1 MPGPGSE
8 SRWRPG
14 MFTVTVWLAHDS
26 EIVGSSYIIPDLEKE
41 SSILINESYQLQ

>member
-14 MFTVTVWLAHDS
+14 MFTVTVWLAH